1 MERRRLSGFLRTRP
15 APREGPNPY
24 RTAAKIA
31 WRETRASSGR
41 FIFVILA
48 VAAGVGALTGVRGFS
63 RAFHTM
69 LLRDARS
76 FMAADLTVRTFQLP
90 SPAQQSEMDT
100 LARRGIA
107 RTQVTETLTMASP
120 PNGAAPMLISV
131 KAVDPA
137 VYPFYG
143 TVQFNPPLDMT
154 TALQPDNCVVS
165 DGVLLRLGA
174 KIGDTIR
181 IGGQPFRIVAEVTKE
196 PDRMTGSINVGPRVM
211 ISRAGLARTG
221 LLIAGS
227 RAAERF
233 LFRVPP
239 AFQIKQVRDDL
250 KSVFKEALIAD
261 YSEAHP
267 LIEQG
272 LRQSTTFLSLVSLIA
287 LVIGALG
294 VATAIQAHLQQKMDS
309 IAVMKC
315 LGAKSSQ
322 VLRIYVLQTA
332 GLGIAGSLVGIALG
346 SLVQMAFPVLL
357 SHYFQIPATPHF
369 DAVSAGQGLAVG
381 ILTVLLFTV
390 PPLLGIR
397 DIRPAL
403 IFRREMAAPAPAL
416 RVWWKRAAA
425 SVTSGFAILAF
436 VGLLAAWLSDN
447 PRTGLYFAIA
457 LAAGLTSLGFVALIL
472 LRGLR
477 WFSRH
482 LPRRAGPVVRQGI
495 ANLYRPGNHAGAA
508 VMALGVGVMFT
519 VTVWI
524 VQRGLLQDIVRTA
537 PPGMPNVYLLDV
549 TAANRDAV
557 YKLVATQPGLEGAP
571 EMLGAVTA
579 TIQSIDGVP
588 FEREKQIGMARRYGR
603 AVTVSPAAARPP
615 FTDVISGQ
623 WWGNEDHSRDPL
635 VSVAEAAAKLLNLHV
650 GSKITWTTPQ
660 KNFTTTVAAIHKSES
675 VRLTARIE
683 FFLTPEV
690 LAGLP
695 AIYYGGI
702 RASAASV
709 PAIQKALYDRFPT
722 VTVVN
727 MADVLDTIQSVVD
740 QISMIV
746 RFISAFSILAG
757 AIILASSVAGT
768 RFRRIREVV
777 ILKTLGATRRRIAQ
791 IFSIEFFVIGTV
803 AGLMGGLLAGGFA
816 WLVLNR
822 LLEAKTSADT
832 LPMLV
837 SIAGTAMLAIATG
850 WLASFRTLGQK
861 PLEILRDE

>member
-1 MERRRLSGFLRTRP
+1 VTKPS
-15 APREGPNPY
+15 PY

-41 FIFVILA
+41 FLFVILA
-48 VAAGVGALTGVRGFS
+48 VAAGVGSLTGVRGFS

-69 LLRDARS
+69 LQRDARS

-90 SPAQQSEMDT
+90 DGPQTNEMNV
-100 LARRGIA
+100 LRKRGLE

-120 PNGAAPMLISV
+120 PSGAAPMLISV

-143 TVQFNPPLDMT
+143 SVKFNPPMDLR
-154 TALQPDNCVVS
+154 TALRPDTVAVS

-174 KIGDTIR
+174 HIGDTLR
-181 IGGQPFRIVAEVTKE
+181 IGGQPFRISAEVTNE
-196 PDRMTGSINVGPRVM
+196 PDRMTGSLNVGPRVM
-211 ISRAGLARTG
+211 ISREGLARTG

-233 LFRVPP
+233 LFKVPP
-239 AFQIKQVRDDL
+239 AMQIGAVREDL
-250 KSVFKEALIAD
+250 RKVFRDALIAD

-315 LGAKSSQ
+315 LGAKSAQ

-332 GLGIAGSLVGIALG
+332 GLGLVGSLVGIALG
-346 SLVQMAFPVLL
+346 SLVQMAFPLL
-357 SHYFQIPATPHF
+357 LARYFQIGVAPHF
-369 DAVSAGQGLAVG
+369 DIVSALQGLAVG
-381 ILTVLLFTV
+381 MLIVLLFTV

-403 IFRREMAAPAPAL
+403 IFRREMAAPPAGL
-416 RVWWKRAAA
+416 KIWWKRAAA
-425 SVTSGFAILAF
+425 SISSAVVILAF
-436 VGLLAAWLSDN
+436 VGLIASWLSDN
-447 PRTGLYFAIA
+447 ARTGLWFAIA
-457 LAAGLTSLGFVALIL
+457 MAAGLASLGIVAWAL

-477 WFSRH
+477 WVSRH

-524 VQRGLLQDIVRTA
+524 VQRGLLKDIVRTA

-549 TAANRDAV
+549 TAATRDAV
-557 YKLVATQPGLEGAP
+557 YKLISEQQGLEGAP
-571 EMLGAVTA
+571 EMIGAVAA

-588 FEREKQIGMARRYGR
+588 FERENQRGVARRYAR
-603 AVTVSPAAARPP
+603 TVTVSPQAVRPA
-615 FTDVISGQ
+615 FTEVVAGQ
-623 WWGNEDHSRDPL
+623 WWNDGPHATPQL
-635 VSVAEAAAKLLNLHV
+635 SVAESAAKLLNLHV
-650 GSKITWTTPQ
+650 GSVVVWTTPQ
-660 KNFTTTVAAIHKSES
+660 RTFSSTVAAIHRSEA

-683 FFLTPEV
+683 FFLTPEA

-702 RASAASV
+702 RASAKSV
-709 PAIQKALYDRFPT
+709 PAIQKAVYEKFPT
-722 VTVVN
+722 ITVVN

-740 QISMIV
+740 QISLIV

-803 AGLMGGLLAGGFA
+803 AGMMGGLLAGGFA
-816 WLVLNR
+816 WVVLNR
-822 LLEAKTSADT
+822 LLRADSAPDS

-837 SIAGTAMLAIATG
+837 SIAGTAILAIATG
-850 WLASFRTLGQK
+850 WLASYRTLGQK